1 MKIAYV
7 LPIDI
12 VRYHGV
18 LNKVSSQISAWE
30 KNTNTVKV
38 FLVTSRDLSELDST
52 ALSSI
57 NDKKKIAA
65 YKSKKLGL
73 LPVDLLKDWI
83 GLSSTFSE
91 VLEAI
96 AEFSPDIV
104 YARSALYQPF
114 YGKLGSKYKL
124 VLELNTD
131 MASEYKLQSKQSIKY
146 FLRYIYFLFTKERLF
161 NGVSG
166 MAAVTFDIAKAS
178 KVKGKELEV
187 FPNSIDISKYPEL
200 DRVKTEKRVIFIGS
214 PGMPWH
220 GVDILVELAKKM
232 PTINFDVV
240 GISATEHVGATKN
253 VHFHGYLKKE
263 EYLKLFERAACA
275 IATLAFFR
283 NNMEEACPLK
293 VREYVACCK
302 PVILPYKDTAF
313 ESLGYPDW
321 VLQLPNSEKGILSS
335 SGKVEAFVDKCTDF
349 TINKEDVKKYVHVDD
364 IEGRRLRFF
373 EKVMNSAI
381 ESN

>member
-12 VRYHGV
+12 VRYHGI

-30 KNTNTVKV
+30 KNKNTVKV

-52 ALSSI
+52 ALPSI

-65 YKSKKLGL
+65 FKSKKLGL
-73 LPVDLLKDWI
+73 LPIDLLKDWI
-83 GLSSTFSE
+83 GLSSMFSE

-146 FLRYIYFLFTKERLF
+146 FLRYIYFLFTKEKLF
-161 NGVSG
+161 KGVSG
-166 MAAVTFDIAKAS
+166 LAAVTFGIAKATNI
-178 KVKGKELEV
+178 KDKELGV
-187 FPNSIDISKYPEL
+187 FPNSIDIFQYP
-200 DRVKTEKRVIFIGS
+200 DYPNKSINRNIVFIGS
-214 PGMPWH
+214 PDMPWQ
-220 GVDILVELAKKM
+220 GFDILIKLAERLPAITFNLIGVSK
-232 PTINFDVV
+232 INIEVPSNVIFHGFMKNDEYLSLLY
-240 GISATEHVGATKN
+240 SAT
-253 VHFHGYLKKE
+253 
-263 EYLKLFERAACA
+263 AC
-275 IATLAFFR
+275 IGTLALFR
-283 NNMEEACPLK
+283 KNMEEACPLK

-335 SGKVEAFVDKCTDF
+335 SGKVEAFVDKCNAF
-349 TINKEDVKKYVHVDD
+349 NINKEDVKKYVHVDD

-373 EKVMNSAI
+373 EKVMNSAAD
-381 ESN
+381 SN